1 MSLNRIRKEIDNIDR
16 ELIKLLSQRMSLA
29 IESKKFKQKIEDI
42 SREEEIYSNLR
53 LLAQEYD
60 LDYRYVRNIY
70 EIIFR
75 EGKNRQKNE
84 ETIKNIDSI

>member
-60 LDYRYVRNIY
+60 LDYRYIRNIY

-75 EGKNRQKNE
+75 EGKKRQKNE
-84 ETIKNIDSI
+84 ESIKNIDSI

>member
-42 SREEEIYSNLR
+42 GREEEIYSNLR

-75 EGKNRQKNE
+75 EGKKRQKNE
-84 ETIKNIDSI
+84 ESIKNIDSI